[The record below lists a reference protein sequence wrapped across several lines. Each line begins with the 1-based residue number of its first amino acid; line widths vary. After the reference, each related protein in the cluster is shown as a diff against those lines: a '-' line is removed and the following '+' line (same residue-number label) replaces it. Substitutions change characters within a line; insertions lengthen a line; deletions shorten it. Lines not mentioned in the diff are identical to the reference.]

1 MKTGKAISGK
11 SYPLTRHGFICAVSR
26 KESSSDLSQ
35 SLSAKEN
42 VNAAK
47 IKNDLGYI
55 GFFQFGEA
63 ALIDLG
69 YYNHWNNNSDKTK
82 KNDWTGSWVG
92 QRNIKSL
99 NQFLNSPSLQ
109 IQVIDDWI
117 NFLCKKLRGRSFN
130 EYYGKIINGIEITE
144 SGAIAG
150 SHLVGDGGLGS
161 FLGVPGFKGKYK
173 ESDGNNVHIS
183 KYIEMF
189 NHYDLESCCERKIYI
204 SLKNQ
209 IGQVVKN
216 KKVVVES
223 TYNGKFKQPK
233 FAVSMESDDHGI
245 LPVIVRHPGSQI
257 IVKVD
262 GKQSKVIT
270 QEAAKKQSLELKVSE
285 DITVEAVLA
294 KPAEPQKI
302 PDKITVVQEAQPG
315 QENTVAKQTNEV
327 KFDLAIVEGDTGKKI
342 TNMRFFLKYRGK
354 IKEHVTDGTGI
365 KAGVIADEG
374 ESIEVLVSGNKAH
387 QKIKTIA
394 VSKQMENTCI
404 TVPLNTLSVKL
415 KVHDQNN
422 KVVKNSVFFV
432 AYRGRQIEKKTDN
445 NGFIHL
451 KMLNAFV
458 YKLLLKNKKEVL
470 VLRNDASV
478 SIINVKLNDAAIRS
492 QQNIATS
499 SNTQTKPS
507 SPEPKDKTPEKDDSL
522 VDHIIELIPSLG
534 ETKNTHTAKNGNPLT
549 KVYGIEV
556 SFTVKTINK
565 ATNKEENLPYSIKY
579 KGAKKSHYSGQDGIG
594 LKKHRGEQGQAIEVS
609 IDSNGKEQVLY
620 SATLQQPMPVIELKI
635 EKPKDDGQYLYPLKT
650 SKKTDS
656 YKKGFATFGS
666 SRSKGKRKHGGCDLY
681 APAGTEVRAMA
692 KGIVRNVYPFYDN
705 TDAIEIKHGKH
716 IIRYGEVMTGK
727 SLVKRG
733 DEVARGQPIGF
744 VGNLTTKGIPSMM
757 LHLEMYSDVNNE
769 GTLSGN
775 SIYKRRSD
783 LIDPTP
789 FLDKSTL

>member
-35 SLSAKEN
+35 SLGAKEN
-42 VNAAK
+42 INAAK

-82 KNDWTGSWVG
+82 NNDWTGSWAG
-92 QRNIKSL
+92 KRNIKSL

-117 NFLCKKLRGRSFN
+117 NFLCRKLRNRSFN

-161 FLGVPGFKGKYK
+161 FLGVPSFKGKYK

-189 NHYDLESCCERKIYI
+189 NHYDLESCCDRKIYI

-209 IGQVVKN
+209 LGQVVKN
-216 KKVVVES
+216 KKVIVES

-233 FAVSMESDDHGI
+233 FTVSIESDDHGT

-257 IVKVD
+257 ILKVD

-270 QEAAKKQSLELKVSE
+270 QEAAKKQSLELNVSE
-285 DITVEAVLA
+285 DITVQSVLA
-294 KPAEPQKI
+294 EPAEPKKSS
-302 PDKITVVQEAQPG
+302 DKITVVQDAQPA
-315 QENTVAKQTNEV
+315 QESKLANQPNDV
-327 KFDLAIVEGDTGKKI
+327 KFDFAIVEVDTGKKI
-342 TNMRFFLKYRGK
+342 TNMRFFLKYKGK
-354 IKEHVTDGTGI
+354 IKEHVTDGIGIKTGI
-365 KAGVIADEG
+365 VAEEG
-374 ESIEVLVSGNKAH
+374 ENIEILVSGNKAH

-404 TVPLNTLSVKL
+404 TVPLNIVSVKL
-415 KVHDQNN
+415 KVHDQHN
-422 KVVKNSVFFV
+422 KLIKNSVFFV
-432 AYRGRQIEKKTDN
+432 MYRGRQIEKKTDSS
-445 NGFIHL
+445 GFIQL

-458 YKLLLKNKKEVL
+458 YKLLLKNKKEIL
-470 VLRNDASV
+470 ILRNDASI
-478 SIINVKLNDAAIRS
+478 SIVNVKLNDAAVRS
-492 QQNIATS
+492 QQNIVTS

-522 VDHIIELIPSLG
+522 VDHIIDLIPSLG

-549 KVYGIEV
+549 KVYGTDV
-556 SFTVKTINK
+556 SFTIKTINK
-565 ATNKEENLPYSIKY
+565 ATNKVENLPYSIKY
-579 KGAKKSHYSGQDGIG
+579 KGAKKSHYSGQDGVG
-594 LKKHRGEQGQAIEVS
+594 LKKHRGEQEQKIEILV
-609 IDSNGKEQVLY
+609 DSNGKEQVLY
-620 SATLQQPMPVIELKI
+620 TSTLKQPMPIIELKI

-681 APAGTEVRAMA
+681 APTGTEVRAMA
-692 KGIVRNVYPFYDN
+692 NGVVRYVGFFYEN
-705 TDAIEIKHGKH
+705 TDHIEIVHDKH
-716 IIRYGEVMTGK
+716 IIRYGEVLLGK
-727 SLVKRG
+727 SLVKAG
-733 DEVARGQPIGF
+733 DEVIKGQVIGY
-744 VGNLTTKGIPSMM
+744 VGKLSIKVPSMM
-757 LHLEMYSDVNNE
+757 LHLEMYSNPNDKSS
-769 GTLSGN
+769 LSGN

-783 LIDPTP
+783 LVDPTP
-789 FLDKSTL
+789 FLESSTL

>member
-1 MKTGKAISGK
+1 MKIGKPISGK

-47 IKNDLGYI
+47 IKNTLGYI
-55 GFFQFGEA
+55 GLFQFGEA

-69 YYNHWNNNSDKTK
+69 YYNHWDNNSDKTK
-82 KNDWTGSWVG
+82 KNDWTGSWAG
-92 QRNIKSL
+92 KRNIKSL

-223 TYNGKFKQPK
+223 TYSGKFKQPK
-233 FAVSMESDDHGI
+233 FAVSMESDDHGM

-302 PDKITVVQEAQPG
+302 PDKITVVQESQPA
-315 QENTVAKQTNEV
+315 QENAVAKQTKDV

-342 TNMRFFLKYRGK
+342 TNMRFFLKYKGK
-354 IKEHVTDGTGI
+354 IKEHVTDSTGI
-365 KAGVIADEG
+365 KSGLIAEEG

-387 QKIKTIA
+387 QKIKTIDVA
-394 VSKQMENTCI
+394 KQMENTCI
-404 TVPLNTLSVKL
+404 TVPLNTVSVKL

-422 KVVKNSVFFV
+422 KVLKNSFFFV

-445 NGFIHL
+445 NGIIHL

-478 SIINVKLNDAAIRS
+478 SIVNVKLNEAAARS
-492 QQNIATS
+492 QQRGSTS
-499 SNTQTKPS
+499 SNTAPKPTT
-507 SPEPKDKTPEKDDSL
+507 PAPKDQAPKNADTL
-522 VDHIIELIPSLG
+522 VDHIIDLIPSIG

-549 KVYGIEV
+549 KVYGTEV

-579 KGAKKSHYSGQDGIG
+579 KGAKKSHYSGQDGLG
-594 LKKHRGEQGQAIEVS
+594 LKKHRGEQGQTIEISVV
-609 IDSNGKEQVLY
+609 SNGKDQVLY
-620 SATLQQPMPVIELKI
+620 SATLQQSMPTIELKI

-650 SKKTDS
+650 SKKATS
-656 YKKGFATFGS
+656 YKSGAGRFGS
-666 SRSKGKRKHGGCDLY
+666 NRSKGKRKHGGCDLY
-681 APAGTEVRAMA
+681 APTGTEVRAMA
-692 KGIVRNVYPFYDN
+692 NGIVRYVGYFYEN
-705 TDAIEIKHGKH
+705 TDHIEIVHKNH
-716 IIRYGEVMTGK
+716 IIRYGEVLLGK
-727 SLVKRG
+727 SLVKAG
-733 DEVARGQPIGF
+733 DEVIKGQVIGY
-744 VGNLTTKGIPSMM
+744 VGKLSIKVPSMM
-757 LHLEMYSDVNNE
+757 LHLEMYSNPSDK

-783 LIDPTP
+783 LVDPTP
-789 FLDKSTL
+789 FLDSSSL

>member
-1 MKTGKAISGK
+1 MKIGKPISGK

-47 IKNDLGYI
+47 IKNTLGYI
-55 GFFQFGEA
+55 GLFQFGEA

-69 YYNHWNNNSDKTK
+69 YYNHWDNNSDKTK
-82 KNDWTGSWVG
+82 KNDWTGSWAG
-92 QRNIKSL
+92 KRNIKSL

-223 TYNGKFKQPK
+223 TYSGKFKQPK
-233 FAVSMESDDHGI
+233 FAVSMESDDHGM

-302 PDKITVVQEAQPG
+302 PDKITVVQESQPA
-315 QENTVAKQTNEV
+315 QENAVAKQTKDV

-342 TNMRFFLKYRGK
+342 TNMRFFLKYKGK
-354 IKEHVTDGTGI
+354 IKEHVTDSTGI
-365 KAGVIADEG
+365 KSGLIAEEG

-387 QKIKTIA
+387 QKIKTIDVA
-394 VSKQMENTCI
+394 KQMENTCI
-404 TVPLNTLSVKL
+404 TVPLNTVSVKL

-422 KVVKNSVFFV
+422 KVLKNSFFFV

-445 NGFIHL
+445 NGIIHL

-478 SIINVKLNDAAIRS
+478 SIVNVKLNEAAARS
-492 QQNIATS
+492 QQRGSTS
-499 SNTQTKPS
+499 SNTAPKPTT
-507 SPEPKDKTPEKDDSL
+507 PAPKDQAPKNADTL
-522 VDHIIELIPSLG
+522 VDHIIDLIPGIG

-549 KVYGIEV
+549 KVYGTEV

-579 KGAKKSHYSGQDGIG
+579 KGAKKSHYSGQDGLG
-594 LKKHRGEQGQAIEVS
+594 LKKHRGEQGQTIEISVV
-609 IDSNGKEQVLY
+609 SNGKDQVLY
-620 SATLQQPMPVIELKI
+620 SATLQQSMPTIELKI

-650 SKKTDS
+650 SKKATS
-656 YKKGFATFGS
+656 YKSGAGRFGS
-666 SRSKGKRKHGGCDLY
+666 NRSKGKRKHGGCDLY
-681 APAGTEVRAMA
+681 APTGTEVRAMA
-692 KGIVRNVYPFYDN
+692 NGIVRYVGYFYEN
-705 TDAIEIKHGKH
+705 TDHIEIVHKNH
-716 IIRYGEVMTGK
+716 IIRYGEVLLGK
-727 SLVKRG
+727 SLVKAG
-733 DEVARGQPIGF
+733 DEVIKGQVIGY
-744 VGNLTTKGIPSMM
+744 VGKLSIKVPSMM
-757 LHLEMYSDVNNE
+757 LHLEMYSNPSDK

-783 LIDPTP
+783 LVDPTP
-789 FLDKSTL
+789 FLDSSSL

>member
-1 MKTGKAISGK
+1 
-11 SYPLTRHGFICAVSR
+11 
-26 KESSSDLSQ
+26 
-35 SLSAKEN
+35 
-42 VNAAK
+42 
-47 IKNDLGYI
+47 
-55 GFFQFGEA
+55 
-63 ALIDLG
+63 
-69 YYNHWNNNSDKTK
+69 
-82 KNDWTGSWVG
+82 
-92 QRNIKSL
+92 
-99 NQFLNSPSLQ
+99 
-109 IQVIDDWI
+109 
-117 NFLCKKLRGRSFN
+117 
-130 EYYGKIINGIEITE
+130 
-144 SGAIAG
+144 
-150 SHLVGDGGLGS
+150 
-161 FLGVPGFKGKYK
+161 
-173 ESDGNNVHIS
+173 
-183 KYIEMF
+183 
-189 NHYDLESCCERKIYI
+189 
-204 SLKNQ
+204 
-209 IGQVVKN
+209 
-216 KKVVVES
+216 
-223 TYNGKFKQPK
+223 
-233 FAVSMESDDHGI
+233 
-245 LPVIVRHPGSQI
+245 
-257 IVKVD
+257 
-262 GKQSKVIT
+262 
-270 QEAAKKQSLELKVSE
+270 
-285 DITVEAVLA
+285 
-294 KPAEPQKI
+294 
-302 PDKITVVQEAQPG
+302 
-315 QENTVAKQTNEV
+315 
-327 KFDLAIVEGDTGKKI
+327 
-342 TNMRFFLKYRGK
+342 
-354 IKEHVTDGTGI
+354 
-365 KAGVIADEG
+365 
-374 ESIEVLVSGNKAH
+374 
-387 QKIKTIA
+387 
-394 VSKQMENTCI
+394 MENTCI

-507 SPEPKDKTPEKDDSL
+507 SPEPKDKTPEKDNSL
-522 VDHIIELIPSLG
+522 VDHIIDLIPSLG

-549 KVYGIEV
+549 KVYGTEV

>member
-1 MKTGKAISGK
+1 MKIGKAINGK

-35 SLSAKEN
+35 SLNTKEN
-42 VNAAK
+42 VTAAK
-47 IKNDLGYI
+47 IKNSLGYI
-55 GFFQFGEA
+55 GLFQFGEA

-69 YYNHWNNNSDKTK
+69 YYTHWDNNSDKTK
-82 KNDWTGSWVG
+82 NNDWTGSWIG
-92 QRNIKSL
+92 KRNIKSL
-99 NQFLNSPSLQ
+99 NQFLNSPNLQ
-109 IQVIDDWI
+109 VQVIGDWI
-117 NFLCKKLRGRSFN
+117 DFLCNKLRNRSFN

-161 FLGVPGFKGKYK
+161 FLGVPSFKGKYK

-209 IGQVVKN
+209 IGQAVKN

-223 TYNGKFKQPK
+223 TYSGKFKQPK
-233 FAVSMESDDHGI
+233 FAVSMESDDQGI

-302 PDKITVVQEAQPG
+302 PDKITVVQESQPA
-315 QENTVAKQTNEV
+315 QENAVAKQTSEV

-342 TNMRFFLKYRGK
+342 TNMRFFLKYKGK

-365 KAGVIADEG
+365 KAGVIAEEG

-394 VSKQMENTCI
+394 VVKQMENTCI
-404 TVPLNTLSVKL
+404 TVPLNTVSVKL
-415 KVHDQNN
+415 KVHDETN
-422 KVVKNSVFFV
+422 KIVKNSVFFV

-445 NGFIHL
+445 NGTIQL

-470 VLRNDASV
+470 VLRNDS
-478 SIINVKLNDAAIRS
+478 SISMVNIKLNDAAIRL
-492 QQNIATS
+492 QQS
-499 SNTQTKPS
+499 KPTLLNAK
-507 SPEPKDKTPEKDDSL
+507 PKTTTPIPKDRIPTNDDSL
-522 VDHIIELIPSLG
+522 INHIIDFIPSIG
-534 ETKNTHTAKNGNPLT
+534 DSKNTHTTTNGNPLT
-549 KVYGIEV
+549 KVYGADV
-556 SFTVKTINK
+556 SFTIKTINK
-565 ATNKEENLPYSIKY
+565 TTNKEENLPYSIKY
-579 KGAKKSHYSGQDGIG
+579 KGAKKTHYSGQDGLG
-594 LKKHRGEQGQAIEVS
+594 LKKHQGEQGQVIEISV
-609 IDSNGKEQVLY
+609 DSKGEEQVLY
-620 SATLQQPMPVIELKI
+620 TAMLKHPMPIIELKI
-635 EKPKDDGQYLYPLKT
+635 EKPKDNGQYLYPLKT
-650 SKKTDS
+650 PKKATS
-656 YKKGFATFGS
+656 YKSGAGRFGS
-666 SRSKGKRKHGGCDLY
+666 NRSKGKRKHGGCDLY
-681 APAGTEVRAMA
+681 APTGTEVRAMA
-692 KGIVRNVYPFYDN
+692 DGVVRYVGFFYEN
-705 TDAIEIKHGKH
+705 TDHIEIVHDKH
-716 IIRYGEVMTGK
+716 IIRYGEVLLGK
-727 SLVKRG
+727 SLVKAG
-733 DEVARGQPIGF
+733 DPVRRGQVIGY
-744 VGNLTTKGIPSMM
+744 VGKLSIKVPSMM
-757 LHLEMYSDVNNE
+757 LHLEMYSNPRDK

-789 FLDKSTL
+789 FLDSSTL